1 MTTCETTGILSSV
14 LLMPNQS
21 KHIEFIELRRI
32 FNREK

>member
-1 MTTCETTGILSSV
+1 MTNRDTTGILSSV